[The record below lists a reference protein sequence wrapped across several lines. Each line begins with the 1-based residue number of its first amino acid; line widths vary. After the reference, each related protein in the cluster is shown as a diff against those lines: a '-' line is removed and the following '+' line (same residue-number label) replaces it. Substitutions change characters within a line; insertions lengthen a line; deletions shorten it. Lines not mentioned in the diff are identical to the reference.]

1 VSGDDFRCD
10 FRKCFAGHVH
20 SSWESGCRGNLRAV
34 LIAMRGRAVVATA
47 RFPAGF
53 AERESES
60 ATANS
65 YPFGLRRWKP
75 TRSGCDCSALHNKH
89 CRIAIFSI
97 FAGLSG
103 AYLGA
108 QRRRHAQTIVRGLE
122 LGALGQWRFLS

>member
-1 VSGDDFRCD
+1 VSRDGFGGDFRSCL
-10 FRKCFAGHVH
+10 AGHVH
-20 SSWESGCRGNLRAV
+20 SSWVSDCRGISVWV
-34 LIAMRGRAVVATA
+34 LIAVRGWAVVATSA
-47 RFPAGF
+47 LSGRLREA
-53 AERESES
+53 ESES
-60 ATANS
+60 ANISS